1 MMFLSFAKAAITP
14 ANLGKTLPSHL
25 NDSDRRL
32 QARSLVR
39 LGLDFSRHSGIFLLV
54 FTARGEM
61 DRNSEHRR
69 SSCVGRAPL
78 AHTPTGLVNKGTL
91 KSDGLDFVTV
101 GGVSDTTWLNRLLLR

>member
-1 MMFLSFAKAAITP
+1 
-14 ANLGKTLPSHL
+14 
-25 NDSDRRL
+25 
-32 QARSLVR
+32 
-39 LGLDFSRHSGIFLLV
+39 
-54 FTARGEM
+54 M